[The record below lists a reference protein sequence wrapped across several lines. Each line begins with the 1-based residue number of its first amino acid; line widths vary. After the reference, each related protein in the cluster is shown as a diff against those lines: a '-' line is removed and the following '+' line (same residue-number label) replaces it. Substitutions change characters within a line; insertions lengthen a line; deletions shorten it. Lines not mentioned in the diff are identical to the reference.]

1 MPFSYNLSLLR
12 ALLTML
18 VSTMLAERTH
28 GRFGGS
34 VIVSH
39 PGFHSWR
46 ATPSPAT
53 RPLFLVVIP

>member
-39 PGFHSWR
+39 PGFHS
-46 ATPSPAT
+46 PSPAT